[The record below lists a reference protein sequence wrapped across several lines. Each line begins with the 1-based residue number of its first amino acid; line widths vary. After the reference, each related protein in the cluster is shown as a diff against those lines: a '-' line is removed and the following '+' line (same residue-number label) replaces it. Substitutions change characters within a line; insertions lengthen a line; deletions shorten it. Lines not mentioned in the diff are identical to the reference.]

1 MENLCYLYDLLNKF
15 NHWYFLR
22 ETVCKNNFRKAMFL
36 ISWIFII
43 LLCYLSFTVHEAIF
57 LLLGLSMLFQIYT
70 IFQTMDKDYA
80 SFIPPKTHKLLNH
93 HYRSFRLYSI
103 KKILQ
108 QDRVYEK
115 NFLNKSLAECEAFL
129 LLEANSNASFYKHPI
144 VGAFIAIATFILGN
158 IIWESINRMNILF
171 FYFLISMY
179 LFIWVLPIFESRY
192 QKIRTIK
199 FLLCAFKSELEYT
212 EFDSIEKEASLIARS
227 RSTDL
232 IGLIGEK

>member
-1 MENLCYLYDLLNKF
+1 MENLCYLYGLLNKF

-22 ETVCKNNFRKAMFL
+22 EAVCKNNFRKAMFL

-57 LLLGLSMLFQIYT
+57 LLLVLSMLSQLYT
-70 IFQTMDKDYA
+70 VFHAMDKDYA
-80 SFIPPKTHKLLNH
+80 LFISPKTHKLLNH
-93 HYRSFRLYSI
+93 HYRSLRLYSI
-103 KKILQ
+103 KKTLQ

-144 VGAFIAIATFILGN
+144 AGAFIAIATFILGN
-158 IIWESINRMNILF
+158 TIWESINKMHILF

-179 LFIWVLPIFESRY
+179 LFIWVLPMFESRY

-199 FLLCAFKSELEYT
+199 FFLCTYKSELEYT
-212 EFDSIEKEASLIARS
+212 EFKSIEKEAPQIARS
-227 RSTDL
+227 RAT
-232 IGLIGEK
+232 GLID

>member
-43 LLCYLSFTVHEAIF
+43 LFELCYLAFTVHEAIF
-57 LLLGLSMLFQIYT
+57 LLLILSMFFQFYT
-70 IFQTMDKDYA
+70 VFHTMDKDYA

-93 HYRSFRLYSI
+93 RYRSLKLYSI
-103 KKILQ
+103 KKNLQ

-129 LLEANSNASFYKHPI
+129 LLESNSNASLYKHPI
-144 VGAFIAIATFILGN
+144 AGAFIAIATLILGN
-158 IIWESINRMNILF
+158 TIWESINKMHILF
-171 FYFLISMY
+171 IYFLISMH
-179 LFIWVLPIFESRY
+179 LFIWVLPMFESRF

-199 FLLCAFKSELEYT
+199 FFYVH
-212 EFDSIEKEASLIARS
+212 S
-227 RSTDL
+227 RVN
-232 IGLIGEK
+232 

>member
-22 ETVCKNNFRKAMFL
+22 EAVCRNNFRKAMFL
-36 ISWIFII
+36 ISWILII

-57 LLLGLSMLFQIYT
+57 LLLALSMFFQLYT
-70 IFQTMDKDYA
+70 VFHTMDKDYA
-80 SFIPPKTHKLLNH
+80 SFISPKTHKLLNR
-93 HYRSFRLYSI
+93 HYLSLRLYSI

-144 VGAFIAIATFILGN
+144 AGAFIAIATFILGS
-158 IIWESINRMNILF
+158 IIWESINKMHILF
-171 FYFLISMY
+171 FYFLISIH
-179 LFIWVLPIFESRY
+179 LFIWVLPIFDSRY

-199 FLLCAFKSELEYT
+199 FFLCTFKSELEYT
-212 EFDSIEKEASLIARS
+212 ESKSIEKKASPTTRS
-227 RSTDL
+227 QATDL
-232 IGLIGEK
+232 IGVID

>member
-22 ETVCKNNFRKAMFL
+22 EAVCKNNFRKAMFL
-36 ISWIFII
+36 LSWILII

-57 LLLGLSMLFQIYT
+57 LLLALSMFFQLYT
-70 IFQTMDKDYA
+70 VFHVMDKDYA
-80 SFIPPKTHKLLNH
+80 SFIPPKTHKFLKPYYHSL
-93 HYRSFRLYSI
+93 RLYSI

-129 LLEANSNASFYKHPI
+129 LLEPNGNASFYKHPI
-144 VGAFIAIATFILGN
+144 AGALIAIATFILGN
-158 IIWESINRMNILF
+158 IIWESINKMHILF
-171 FYFLISMY
+171 VYFLISMY

-192 QKIRTIK
+192 RKIRTIK
-199 FLLCAFKSELEYT
+199 FFLCTFRSELEYT
-212 EFDSIEKEASLIARS
+212 EFKSIAKKASQIARS
-227 RSTDL
+227 QATDL
-232 IGLIGEK
+232 IGAID